1 MLALDIDQSTAMDV
15 HTTLSEC
22 FQHLVHSFSND
33 FSLPDFKVIHPI
45 TGNPRYTRSHFTRF
59 RYNAI

>member
-1 MLALDIDQSTAMDV
+1 MKEGLVITCISQRKFYAKILK
-15 HTTLSEC
+15 HTSQE
-22 FQHLVHSFSND
+22 
-33 FSLPDFKVIHPI
+33 PY